1 MWMFVLCGFRP
12 TRATPVSKIKKK
24 ERKRRSLCCSSA
36 ALGGDLNWSISV
48 PPGWAVLCLPPTAFQ
63 GALGLCFVPVL
74 GTLNSLPCTVPMAL
88 AFFTL
93 WHSASGNCILLTRAI
108 SRSSTL
114 LFSWFENNLFM
125 IGFSLSLS
133 LPHPLRETD
142 ILLTKY
148 TVSSEQILEQF
159 SLKNKNWNL

>member
-1 MWMFVLCGFRP
+1 
-12 TRATPVSKIKKK
+12 
-24 ERKRRSLCCSSA
+24 
-36 ALGGDLNWSISV
+36 
-48 PPGWAVLCLPPTAFQ
+48 
-63 GALGLCFVPVL
+63 
-74 GTLNSLPCTVPMAL
+74 
-88 AFFTL
+88 
-93 WHSASGNCILLTRAI
+93 LLTRAI